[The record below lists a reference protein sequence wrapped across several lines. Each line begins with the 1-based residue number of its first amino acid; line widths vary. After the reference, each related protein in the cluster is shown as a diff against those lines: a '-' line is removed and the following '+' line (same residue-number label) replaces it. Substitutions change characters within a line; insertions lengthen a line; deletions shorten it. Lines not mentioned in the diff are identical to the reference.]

1 MEQIEHLCREGL
13 AIAQQTLKSLRSGGA
28 IEVTEHVTDISTEG
42 DRAVSRALTD
52 FFSACGL
59 PAILYTEESGRRALA
74 PNPRYTIA
82 IDDLDGTD
90 NYFRGMN
97 CLPFCT
103 VITFFSS
110 PEPAFQDAALA
121 GVLEH
126 NSGQLWLAIRGNGCY
141 LNGRRVTTSRRA
153 VLDRRTL
160 VTIDHYAS
168 GRDIAR
174 LLRIYPAS
182 WVKDFGSSAFH
193 LAGTSS
199 GLFDAYLDT
208 AQKAH
213 ELGAGYLLITE
224 ADGFISDFQG
234 NPLTRMPYDFGA
246 TYSVV
251 AAASQ
256 ELGAALLSGLQT

>member
-1 MEQIEHLCREGL
+1 VEQIEHLCREGL
-13 AIAQQTLKSLRSGGA
+13 AIAQRTLKSLRYGGA
-28 IEVTEHVTDISTEG
+28 VEVTDHVTDISTKG
-42 DRAVSRALTD
+42 DRAISRALTD
-52 FFSACGL
+52 FFSECGL
-59 PAILYTEESGRRALA
+59 PAVLYTEESGRLALA
-74 PNPRYTIA
+74 LNPRYTIA
-82 IDDLDGTD
+82 VDDLDGTD

-110 PEPAFQDAALA
+110 PEPAFQDAVLA

-126 NSGQLWLAIRGNGCY
+126 NSGQLWLAFRGSGCY
-141 LNGRRVTTSRRA
+141 LDGRRVTTSRRA

-168 GRDIAR
+168 GRDIPR
-174 LLRIYPAS
+174 LLQIYPRA

-213 ELGAGYLLITE
+213 ELGAGYLLVTE
-224 ADGFISDFQG
+224 AGGFIGDFQG
-234 NPLTRMPYDFGA
+234 VPLARAQYDFGA

-251 AAASQ
+251 AAASR
-256 ELGAALLSGLQT
+256 ELGEALISILPT

>member
-1 MEQIEHLCREGL
+1 MEHLCRGGL
-13 AIAQQTLKSLRSGGA
+13 AIAQQTLESLRYGGA
-28 IEVTEHVTDISTEG
+28 VEVTDHVTDISTVG
-42 DRAVSRALTD
+42 DRAVSRSLIE
-52 FFSACGL
+52 FYRGCGL
-59 PAILYTEESGRRALA
+59 PAILYTEESGRLELA
-74 PNPRYTIA
+74 PNARYTIA

-110 PEPAFQDAALA
+110 PEPTFHDALLA
-121 GVLEH
+121 GILEH
-126 NSGQLWLAIRGNGCY
+126 NSGQLWLAIRGSGCY
-141 LNGRRVTTSRRA
+141 LDGRRVMTSHRT

-168 GRDIAR
+168 SQDILR
-174 LLRIYPAS
+174 LSRIYPRS

-213 ELGAGYLLITE
+213 ELGAGYLLVTE
-224 ADGFISDFQG
+224 AGGFIGDFQG
-234 NPLTRMPYDFGA
+234 VPLTRVQYDFGA

-251 AAASQ
+251 AAASR
-256 ELGAALLSGLQT
+256 ELGEALISTLEA